1 MEKKHV
7 LEDLAEIPPGLRPL
21 VEQFMDGGM
30 PEVVQHRWR
39 RSGGVGRY
47 RARGTDIEV
56 GRTDSASDVVL
67 AVLALA
73 EEVDAEQG
81 SPVQH
86 QARCV
91 RDGEPGSWVRFSLAE
106 PGSRD
111 VAESAL
117 RFASHAERVAVRAMG
132 YLEQNLKVQAEMSSA
147 LAQAMEPQVKLRR
160 LELQHEQFLRE
171 QAAREANSEA
181 VMALA
186 ERLAPV
192 IAAMLQQR
200 GGRPGSPPKG

>member
-1 MEKKHV
+1 MEAKAV
-7 LEDLAEIPPGLRPL
+7 LEDLAEIPAALRPL
-21 VEQFMDGGM
+21 VEQFLDGGM
-30 PEVVQHRWR
+30 PDVVQHRWR

-91 RDGEPGSWVRFSLAE
+91 RDGEPGPWVRFSLAE

-117 RFASHAERVAVRAMG
+117 RFASHAERVAIRAMG
-132 YLEQNLKVQAEMSSA
+132 YLEQNLKVQAEMSTA
-147 LAQAMEPQVKLRR
+147 MAKAMEPQVKLRR
-160 LELQHEQFLRE
+160 LELEHEQVTRE
-171 QAAREANSEA
+171 QEIRQANSEA
-181 VMALA
+181 AIALA
-186 ERLAPV
+186 ERLAPL
-192 IAAMLQQR
+192 IMAALNR
-200 GGRPGSPPKG
+200 TAGSAPKD